1 MSSQHSQGRE
11 NFEETTYQAQ
21 SAHQQGA
28 TEKSRGKRKSKSKSK
43 TDQSGSDTET
53 EGPKMSSRSSKASSS
68 SESTK
73 KHRAPQN
80 EDWSEVTDPE
90 ERRRIQNRIAQRKFR
105 GKAKEQREKSE
116 RDQRNVEHAG
126 DSYRVPEAGE
136 MTAEEQAALSGLPWG
151 GLNVQYAMGR
161 GPESG
166 YGGGRAASHRASDP
180 VYTSDNNTQYL
191 SPYTA
196 SYQYTASTAWDD
208 HTGSSSP
215 GGDQLYYDNGATS
228 YYYDYDTSPR
238 Q

>member
-1 MSSQHSQGRE
+1 
-11 NFEETTYQAQ
+11 
-21 SAHQQGA
+21 
-28 TEKSRGKRKSKSKSK
+28 
-43 TDQSGSDTET
+43 
-53 EGPKMSSRSSKASSS
+53 MSSRSSKASSS

-73 KHRAPQN
+73 KHGSSSGHRAPQN

-105 GKAKEQREKSE
+105 GKAKEQREKNE

-126 DSYRVPEAGE
+126 DSYRVPEAGD
-136 MTAEEQAALSGLPWG
+136 MTAEEEQAALSGLPWG
-151 GLNVQYAMGR
+151 GLNMQYAMGR
-161 GPESG
+161 GPEGG
-166 YGGGRAASHRASDP
+166 YGGRAASHRASDP

-196 SYQYTASTAWDD
+196 SYQYTGSAAWDD
-208 HTGSSSP
+208 QTGSSSP
-215 GGDQLYYDNGATS
+215 GGEQLYYDNGATS